1 MTNNTLTRTVGAI
14 LISVASGYGAM
25 KLHNAWHTAF
35 GTGLGSILGITAILT
50 LLAGAGYDLWI
61 TLTDIDFNKTI
72 YYLTLIS
79 TAVVHYASHYIATDF
94 IVVGDIVFWLF
105 TLGTAANY
113 YLTSQG
119 VNT

>member
-1 MTNNTLTRTVGAI
+1 MKAKHIAVI
-14 LISVASGYGAM
+14 LISLITGYAAM
-25 KLHNAWHTAF
+25 KLHNAWHANF
-35 GTGLGSILGITAILT
+35 GTGMGSILGITAILT

-72 YYLTLIS
+72 YYLTLAS
-79 TAVVHYASHYIATDF
+79 TASVHYASHYIATDF

-113 YLTSQG
+113 YLTNQG
-119 VNT
+119 VNL

>member
-1 MTNNTLTRTVGAI
+1 MKGKHVGVI
-14 LISVASGYGAM
+14 LISLISGYAAM
-25 KLHNAWHTAF
+25 KTHNAWHAAF

-61 TLTDIDFNKTI
+61 TLTDIEFNKTI
-72 YYLTLIS
+72 YYLTLAS
-79 TAVVHYASHYIATDF
+79 TAAVHYPSHYIATDF

-113 YLTSQG
+113 YLTTKG
-119 VNT
+119 LNV